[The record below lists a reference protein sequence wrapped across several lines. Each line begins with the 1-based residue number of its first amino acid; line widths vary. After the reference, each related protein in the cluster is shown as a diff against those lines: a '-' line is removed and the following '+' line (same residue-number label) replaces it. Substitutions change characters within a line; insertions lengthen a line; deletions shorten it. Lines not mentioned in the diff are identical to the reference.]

1 MEGLPDDDLGRFS
14 DTIPISHWIKAAI
27 VYGIILFIC
36 WHIGSCVN
44 PNPNPHP

>member
-1 MEGLPDDDLGRFS
+1 MEGLPDDDLGRVNRNKL
-14 DTIPISHWIKAAI
+14 PISYWIKANI

-44 PNPNPHP
+44 PKPNP